1 MIQVTFTTQRNKTI
15 DNPNDIEPTVYK
27 YADSRCPRGS
37 NEYKILDAIIIE
49 HYATHTLDELVK
61 LTGVYKWRV
70 VYRINFLRLHGYIK
84 SKLQL
89 HLTNEAQIELAESIK
104 RNQTII
110 KNATKAITSA
120 SSKLS
125 RCSGKTKPTKLNL
138 AA

>member
-1 MIQVTFTTQRNKTI
+1 MIQVTFTSRRAKTI

-27 YADSRCPRGS
+27 YKNSRCPRGS
-37 NEYKILDAIIIE
+37 NEYKILDAILIE

-70 VYRINFLRLHGYIK
+70 VYRINFLRRNGYIK

-89 HLTNEAQIELAESIK
+89 HLTNEAKVDLTKSIRHNK
-104 RNQTII
+104 NII
-110 KNATKAITSA
+110 KNATKAINSA
-120 SSKLS
+120 SNKLS
-125 RCSGKTKPTKLNL
+125 RCSSKTKTIKR

>member
-1 MIQVTFTTQRNKTI
+1 MIQVTFTSRRAKTI
-15 DNPNDIEPTVYK
+15 DSPNDIVPTVYQ
-27 YADSRCPRGS
+27 YANSKCPRGS

-61 LTGVYKWRV
+61 ITDVYKWRV
-70 VYRINFLRLHGYIK
+70 VYRIQFLMRNGYIQ

-89 HLTNEAQIELAESIK
+89 HLTNEAKVDLTKSIRHNK
-104 RNQTII
+104 NII

-120 SSKLS
+120 SNKLS
-125 RCSGKTKPTKLNL
+125 RCSNKTKTIKR